1 MILSEI
7 LASISTFTALIAMT
21 GLAIT
26 GYYFHRTWLQPGNFF
41 SLFWLLLTL
50 IPLLIAP
57 ENPVYPF
64 GIWYIFSF
72 SLALLLGSLVWSF
85 IDPNTRLGKA
95 LTVAGN
101 KLDRYSKTLL
111 QLTIVFITVSLIGVL
126 LLLLYGINR
135 YGLDMNIFS
144 LSTLPNLYYVDRDTG
159 IFTLPWAVKGFMYF
173 VYVASLSGGS
183 AILFAKGKMKLIC
196 LLPLLIALLQGT
208 ILAVRSGF
216 LLSIVLWL
224 SGWLAVKV
232 LVNDLKFQP
241 RTVVI
246 SLIGF
251 SLFIFLFISVRW
263 LRSGADDPF
272 LILYLLENVRIS
284 MFGHISAFSTWMR
297 DYHYTGLSFGSNTFS
312 GPLDLIGIQEREI
325 GYYKENVLLSSAL
338 YTNIFTVFRG
348 LVQDFSIPGTLVV
361 AFGSGM
367 AASISFDRCLHGK
380 FIWLIPLSFFYAF
393 TIYSPIISIFNY
405 TSVLMAWCIFFV
417 VLLLLNKKLLL

>member
-1 MILSEI
+1 MILSEV

-50 IPLLIAP
+50 IPFLIAP
-57 ENPVYPF
+57 ENPAYPF

-72 SLALLLGSLVWSF
+72 TLALLLGSLVWPF
-85 IDPNTRLGKA
+85 IDPSTRLGKA
-95 LTVAGN
+95 LTVAA
-101 KLDRYSKTLL
+101 KLDRYAKTLL
-111 QLTIVFITVSLIGVL
+111 QLLSVFIILSFMGVV

-135 YGLDMNIFS
+135 YALDMNIFS
-144 LSTLPNLYYVDRDTG
+144 LSTLPNLYYIDRNTG
-159 IFTLPWAVKGFMYF
+159 IFTIPWAVKGFMYF
-173 VYVASLSGGS
+173 VYTASLLGG
-183 AILFAKGKMKLIC
+183 LTTRFAEGRMKLIC
-196 LLPLLIALLQGT
+196 LLPLLIGLLQGA
-208 ILAVRSGF
+208 ILAVRSG
-216 LLSIVLWL
+216 LLISIVLWL

-232 LVNDLKFQP
+232 LVNDLKFRP

-251 SLFIFLFISVRW
+251 SLFIFLFISVKW

-338 YTNIFTVFRG
+338 YTNVFTVFRG

-380 FIWLIPLSFFYAF
+380 FIWLIPLSLFYTF
-393 TIYSPIISIFNY
+393 TMYSPIISIFNY
-405 TSVLMAWCIFFV
+405 SSVMMAWVIFFV
-417 VLLLLNKKLLL
+417 VLSLLNKKLIL

>member
-1 MILSEI
+1 MILSEV

-101 KLDRYSKTLL
+101 KLDRYAKTLL

-297 DYHYTGLSFGSNTFS
+297 DYHYTGLSFGLNTFS
-312 GPLDLIGIQEREI
+312 GPLDLIGIQMREI
-325 GYYKENVLLSSAL
+325 GYYKERVFLSSAL
-338 YTNIFTVFRG
+338 YTNIYTVFRG
-348 LVQDFSIPGTLVV
+348 LVQDFSIPGTLII

-367 AASISFDRCLHGK
+367 AARISFDRCLHGK
-380 FIWLIPLSFFYAF
+380 FVWLIPLSLFYAF
-393 TIYSPIISIFNY
+393 TMYSPIISIFNY
-405 TSVLMAWCIFFV
+405 NSIMMAWLIFFV
-417 VLLLLNKKLLL
+417 FLSLLHKKLIL